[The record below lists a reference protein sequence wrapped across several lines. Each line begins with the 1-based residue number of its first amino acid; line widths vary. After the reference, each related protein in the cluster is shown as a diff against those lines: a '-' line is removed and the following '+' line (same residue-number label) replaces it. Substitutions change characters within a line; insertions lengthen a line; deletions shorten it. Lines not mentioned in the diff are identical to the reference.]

1 METTLPAD
9 DAADRP
15 VPLTRAQRKAIAAAT
30 LGTIV
35 EFADWVIYATFAS
48 LFSRHFFPAHNEM
61 VSLLSAFAVFA
72 VGFIM
77 RPVGGAVLGAYAD
90 RHGRKKGLTLSVALM
105 AGSTVVIALCPVYET
120 IGMAAPVILVLAR
133 LVQGFAAGGEF
144 GSASTYLVESAA
156 PSRRAFAGSWQYF
169 GINAGVLVAALI
181 GYLLTR
187 TLDAQAMAAWGW
199 RLGFLIAGLMG
210 LVALWIRLSV
220 AETEAFTR
228 KVAHHAAAHPSLLVV
243 TRHWRESLRVIGI
256 AMAGNLTLYLW
267 LVLFPTFAHVRT
279 GLSLQD
285 AFSASVI
292 SIILSLFAIP
302 LIGKLADR
310 IGRKPVLMAFAG
322 GSALFAW
329 PGLHF
334 LANNFWVATTIVSIG
349 MLLSCGY
356 AATAAA
362 VMAEQF
368 PSEVRATGVALPYAI
383 SVTLFGGTLPYI
395 MTSMSG
401 AGWADY
407 SWVYI
412 AAVCVT
418 GFLVYA
424 FMPETKGKALA

>member
-1 METTLPAD
+1 METTLPAN
-9 DAADRP
+9 ALRQP
-15 VPLTRAQRKAIAAAT
+15 TSLTRAQSKAIAAAT

-48 LFSRHFFPAHNEM
+48 LFSRQIFPADNEM

-90 RHGRKKGLTLSVALM
+90 RYGRKKGLTLSVALM
-105 AGSTVVIALCPVYET
+105 AASTIVIAVCPVYAT

-144 GSASTYLVESAA
+144 GSASTFLVESAA
-156 PSRRAFAGSWQYF
+156 PARRAYAGSWQYF

-187 TLDAQAMAAWGW
+187 TLDPQAMAAWGW
-199 RLGFLIAGLMG
+199 RLGFAIAGLMG

-220 AETEAFTR
+220 AETEVFMR
-228 KVAHHAAAHPSLLVV
+228 KVVHRTAAHPSLLVV
-243 TRHWRESLRVIGI
+243 TRHWRASLRVIGI

-285 AFSASVI
+285 ALSASAI
-292 SIILSLFAIP
+292 SIVVSLVAIP
-302 LIGKLADR
+302 LVGKLADR
-310 IGRKPVLMAFAG
+310 VGRKPVLLAFAG

-334 LANNFWVATTIVSIG
+334 LANDFWLATAIVSVG

-395 MTSMSG
+395 MTSMSE
-401 AGWADY
+401 AGLSEYCWIY
-407 SWVYI
+407 V
-412 AAVCVT
+412 AAVCVA

-424 FMPETKGKALA
+424 FMPETKGKALD

>member
-9 DAADRP
+9 AVDRTN
-15 VPLTRAQRKAIAAAT
+15 PLTRTQKKAIAAAT

-48 LFSRHFFPAHNEM
+48 LFSRHFFPADNEM

-90 RHGRKKGLTLSVALM
+90 RHGRKRGLTLSVALM
-105 AGSTVVIALCPVYET
+105 AGSTVVIAVCPGYVA

-181 GYLLTR
+181 GYVLTR
-187 TLDAQAMAAWGW
+187 ALDAQAMAAWGW
-199 RLGFLIAGLMG
+199 RLGFAIAGLMG
-210 LVALWIRLSV
+210 LVALWIRQSV
-220 AETEAFTR
+220 AETEAFQR
-228 KVAHHAAAHPSLLVV
+228 NVAHRAAAHPSLLVV
-243 TRHWRESLRVIGI
+243 TRHWRASLRVVGI
-256 AMAGNLTLYLW
+256 AMAGNLSLYLW
-267 LVLFPTFAHVRT
+267 LVLFPTLAHVRT
-279 GLSLQD
+279 GQSLQD

-292 SIILSLFAIP
+292 SIVLSLVAIP
-302 LIGKLADR
+302 LIGKLADSV
-310 IGRKPVLMAFAG
+310 GRKPVLLVFAG

-334 LANNFWVATTIVSIG
+334 LANDFWLSTAIVSVG

-356 AATAAA
+356 ASTAAA

-368 PSEVRATGVALPYAI
+368 PAEVRATGVGLPYAV

-395 MTSMSG
+395 MTSMSN

-412 AAVCVT
+412 AAVCAAS
-418 GFLVYA
+418 FLVYA
-424 FMPETKGKALA
+424 FMPETKGKILD

>member
-1 METTLPAD
+1 MNYGDGMETTLPAD
-9 DAADRP
+9 VLDRP
-15 VPLTRAQRKAIAAAT
+15 VRLTRAQKTAIAAAT

-48 LFSRHFFPAHNEM
+48 LFSRHFFPADNEI

-105 AGSTVVIALCPVYET
+105 ASSTILVAICPVYAT

-169 GINAGVLVAALI
+169 GINAGVLVAAII
-181 GYLLTR
+181 GYILTSA
-187 TLDAQAMAAWGW
+187 LDAQQMSTVGW
-199 RLGFLIAGLMG
+199 RLGFAIAGLLG
-210 LVALWIRLSV
+210 LVALWIRRSV
-220 AETEAFTR
+220 AETDAFR
-228 KVAHHAAAHPSLLVV
+228 HNVAHRAVASPSLLIV
-243 TRHWRESLRVIGI
+243 TKHWRASLRVVGI

-279 GLSLQD
+279 GLSLQN
-285 AFSASVI
+285 ALSASVI
-292 SIILSLFAIP
+292 SIILSLVAIP

-310 IGRKPVLMAFAG
+310 VGRKPVLLTFAG

-334 LANNFWVATTIVSIG
+334 LSNDFWLATAIVSVG

-368 PSEVRATGVALPYAI
+368 PSEVRNR
-383 SVTLFGGTLPYI
+383 GGTTLRPF
-395 MTSMSG
+395 G
-401 AGWADY
+401 D
-407 SWVYI
+407 VVRRHV
-412 AAVCVT
+412 AVRHDVDVKRRL
-418 GFLVYA
+418 GRL
-424 FMPETKGKALA
+424 

>member
-9 DAADRP
+9 VVDRP
-15 VPLTRAQRKAIAAAT
+15 ASLTRAQKKAIAAAT
-30 LGTIV
+30 LGTVV

-48 LFSRHFFPAHNEM
+48 LFSKHFFPADNEM

-105 AGSTVVIALCPVYET
+105 AGSTIAIAVCPVYAT

-144 GSASTYLVESAA
+144 GSASTYLVESAE

-169 GINAGVLVAALI
+169 GIHAGVLVAALI
-181 GYLLTR
+181 GYVLTR
-187 TLDAQAMAAWGW
+187 AFDAQDMATMGW
-199 RLGFLIAGLMG
+199 RLGFAIAGLMG

-220 AETEAFTR
+220 AETDAFQR
-228 KVAHHAAAHPSLLVV
+228 KVVHHAAAHPSLLVV
-243 TRHWRESLRVIGI
+243 TRHWRASLRVIGI

-279 GLSLQD
+279 GLPLQD
-285 AFSASVI
+285 AFSASMI
-292 SIILSLFAIP
+292 SIILSLAAIP
-302 LIGKLADR
+302 LIGKLADSV
-310 IGRKPVLMAFAG
+310 GRRPVLLAFAG

-334 LANNFWVATTIVSIG
+334 LANDFWLATAIVCVG

-395 MTSMSG
+395 MTSMSN

-407 SWVYI
+407 SWVDI
-412 AAVCVT
+412 AAVCAAAFV
-418 GFLVYA
+418 VYA
-424 FMPETKGKALA
+424 FMPETKGKVID